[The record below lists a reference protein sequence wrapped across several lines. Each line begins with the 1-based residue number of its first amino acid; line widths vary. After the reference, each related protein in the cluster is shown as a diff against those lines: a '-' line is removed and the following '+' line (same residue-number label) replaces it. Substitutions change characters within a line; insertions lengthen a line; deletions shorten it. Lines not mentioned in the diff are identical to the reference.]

1 MTLLYEKVIF
11 MIQRAQ
17 TIYLVLAFACMV
29 LLLFFPIFSIEV
41 NGLEGDL
48 TIDAV
53 FGKDG
58 DVGAGLTE
66 GLFPMSY
73 IFIGLALLTF
83 ASILLFK
90 RRPRQLLLTR
100 LNFILHLLL
109 VIAIYSFYYF
119 GSSLV
124 ESGITI
130 PDGGTVEV
138 AFFMELGFFFL
149 IPTIAFLFLAIRGI
163 KRDEN
168 LVNSLDRIR

>member
-1 MTLLYEKVIF
+1 

-17 TIYLVLAFACMV
+17 SIYLTLAFVCMV

-41 NGLEGDL
+41 NALGGDL
-48 TIDAV
+48 STEAF

-58 DVGAGLTE
+58 VVGGGLTT
-66 GLFPMSY
+66 GQFPMSY
-73 IFIGLALLTF
+73 VYIALAVLTF
-83 ASILLFK
+83 ACLLLFK
-90 RRPRQLLLTR
+90 KRPRQLLLTR
-100 LNFILHLLL
+100 LNFIIHLLL

-119 GSSLV
+119 GASLV
-124 ESGITI
+124 QSGITI
-130 PDGGTVEV
+130 PDGGVVEIT
-138 AFFMELGFFFL
+138 FFMELGFFFL